1 MQQNGAVHT
10 TSSVLRPEQRSH
22 AVEMK
27 LLLLGVWL
35 GLAWAQQ
42 DQSPVP
48 VQPGFDPEQVEGPW
62 HTIKLGATNRSV
74 IEEGGSY
81 LCFMSDIKL
90 LEDGNLNIT
99 YFHKEDGV
107 CVQEFYIGE
116 KTSTPG
122 RFTFEYEGKNFLT
135 FVATGR
141 DFLIMDLE
149 NHNEAGVL
157 IVVELHGRSPPT
169 WRAEAAQSQDEAE
182 GAGAPVGGPAGWAM
196 GLRD

>member
-1 MQQNGAVHT
+1 
-10 TSSVLRPEQRSH
+10 
-22 AVEMK
+22 MK

-48 VQPGFDPEQVEGPW
+48 VQPGFHPEQVEGPW

-135 FVATGR
+135 FVATGH

-149 NHNEAGVL
+149 NHNEAGIL
-157 IVVELHGRSPPT
+157 IVVELHGRT
-169 WRAEAAQSQDEAE
+169 FLVDKEGQEVYRKHTLRRGIGQDHIVDLSAHVRCTSL
-182 GAGAPVGGPAGWAM
+182 GS
-196 GLRD
+196 